1 MSTSRQNTGGKQV
14 SAQGKVKRF
23 FDEHAIIYGIFAIII
38 VVAVATSFMLGD
50 ITIFLSVNNFMNVL
64 RQVSMIAIIAAGMY
78 FVIVSGGVDISVGAT
93 VGLMNVLFAGFMVW
107 YGFHPVVSALVCIL
121 IAAFIGMINGTLVAY
136 FGIAPL
142 IATLGMQ
149 SLIRG
154 LIFVITSAYA
164 VIGLPRSI
172 NWIGNGFILRYIPI
186 PVIIMLAIYIIVNFV
201 SVRTKFGRSVYAV
214 GGNIEAAYLAGINE
228 KWTRISCYMIAN
240 VMAAISALILTA
252 RLASGQ
258 PNSGTGWE
266 FEAIIAT
273 VIGGV
278 SIVGGKGKAFG
289 VLFGALLLGFFTNGM
304 TLMNVNSYFQQMIKG
319 VILIGAIGL
328 DVYTVRRKARV

>member
-1 MSTSRQNTGGKQV
+1 MNATGSKTEKRRTNV
-14 SAQGKVKRF
+14 FRVVKKF
-23 FDEHAIIYGIFAIII
+23 LDEYAIIYGIFALIII
-38 VVAVATSFMLGD
+38 VAVVTRVMLGTF
-50 ITIFLSVNNFMNVL
+50 TIFLSVGNLMNVL
-64 RQVSMIAIIAAGMY
+64 RQVSMIAIMAAGMF
-78 FVIVSGGVDISVGAT
+78 FVIVSAGVDISVGAT
-93 VGLMNVLFAGFMVW
+93 VGLINVLFAGFIMW
-107 YGFHPVVSALVCIL
+107 FGFPPILSALMCLV
-121 IAAFIGMINGTLVAY
+121 IAAAIGVVNGTLVAH

-149 SLIRG
+149 SVIRG

-164 VIGLPRSI
+164 VFGLPKSI
-172 NWIGNGFILRYIPI
+172 NWLGNGYFLKYIPI
-186 PVIIMLAIYIIVNFV
+186 PVIIMVAIFILVYFV
-201 SVRTKFGRSVYAV
+201 SVRTRFGRSVYAV
-214 GGNIEAAYLAGINE
+214 GGNIDAAYLAGINE
-228 KWTRISCYMIAN
+228 KIVRIACYVIAN
-240 VMAAISALILTA
+240 VLAAISGLILTS

-278 SIVGGKGKAFG
+278 SVVGGKGRAFG
-289 VLFGALLLGFFTNGM
+289 VLAGALLLGLFTNGM
-304 TLMNVNSYFQQMIKG
+304 TLMNINSYYQQMIKG